1 MYEDGDV
8 DVVVRH
14 SADGEPIGLQLP
26 SPSRLF
32 AWEAA
37 IGEAVQALQC
47 QCNDDGEPIADMP
60 MHLQLLRA
68 VRRVLGRSVRTLNL
82 QLS

>member
-1 MYEDGDV
+1 
-8 DVVVRH
+8 
-14 SADGEPIGLQLP
+14 
-26 SPSRLF
+26 LF

-82 QLS
+82 QLSWLAIIAKSW